1 MKYVDVHAHYDDDR
15 FNEDL
20 EQELEDVRKSQVK
33 YIINAGSSIEN
44 SKKAL
49 NLALT
54 HEYMYCTIGIHP
66 ECTNELENVEE
77 IEKLY
82 NEYKTSGKI
91 VAIGEIGIDYHYDD
105 IDKEKQ
111 MELFIAQLKLAKR
124 LNLPV
129 QIHSRDAVA
138 DMLEVMKQVDIL
150 PEKIM
155 FHCYEL
161 NEELTKIIL
170 DRGYSI
176 SLGGNITYKR
186 KESAKKQIRE
196 IPLSQI
202 MLETDSPYLAPQNV
216 RGTRNSSKNLCY
228 VAEEIANLKGITI
241 EEVVEQ
247 TYINACEFYSLR
259 KDI

>member
-1 MKYVDVHAHYDDDR
+1 MKYVDVHAHYDDESFKD
-15 FNEDL
+15 DL
-20 EQELEDVRKSQVK
+20 EQELEIVKQKEVK

-44 SKKAL
+44 SKKAIKI
-49 NLALT
+49 ALE
-54 HEYMYCTIGIHP
+54 HEYIYCTIGIHP
-66 ECTNELENVEE
+66 ECTNELDRVNE
-77 IEKLY
+77 IEALY
-82 NEYKTSGKI
+82 NEYKNSGKI
-91 VAIGEIGIDYHYDD
+91 VAIGEIGLDYHYDG
-105 IDKEKQ
+105 INKEKQ
-111 MELFIAQLKLAKR
+111 IELFKVQLIIAKR

-129 QIHSRDAVA
+129 QIHSRDAVQ
-138 DMLEVMKQVDIL
+138 DMLKIMQEVDEL

-186 KESAKKQIRE
+186 KESAKEQVRR
-196 IPLSQI
+196 IPLEQI
-202 MLETDSPYLAPQNV
+202 MLETDSPYLAPQAV

-228 VAEEIANLKGITI
+228 VAEEIANLKGITV

-247 TYINACEFYSLR
+247 TFKNACEFYGI
-259 KDI
+259 KEDI

>member
-1 MKYVDVHAHYDDDR
+1 MNYVDVHAHYDDDR
-15 FNEDL
+15 FSEDL
-20 EQELEDVRKSQVK
+20 EQELELVREKDVK

-49 NLALT
+49 DIANS
-54 HEYMYCTIGIHP
+54 HEYIYCTIGIHP
-66 ECTNELENVEE
+66 ECINELDRVQE
-77 IEKLY
+77 IEELY
-82 NEYKTSGKI
+82 NENKDYYKI
-91 VAIGEIGIDYHYDD
+91 VAIGEIGLDYHYDRT
-105 IDKEKQ
+105 DKEKQ
-111 MELFIAQLKLAKR
+111 MELFLAQLKLAKK

-129 QIHSRDAVA
+129 QIHSRDAVQ
-138 DMLEVMKQVDIL
+138 DMLKVMQNVDIL

-161 NEELTKIIL
+161 NEELTKIII

-186 KESAKKQIRE
+186 KESAKEQIRK
-196 IPLSQI
+196 IPLKQI
-202 MLETDSPYLAPQNV
+202 MLETDSPYLAPQIV

-228 VAEEIANLKGITI
+228 VAEEIAKLKEITI
-241 EEVVEQ
+241 DEVVEQ
-247 TYINACEFYSLR
+247 TYINACEFYGLN

>member
-1 MKYVDVHAHYDDDR
+1 MKYVDVHAHYDDEA
-15 FNEDL
+15 FKEDL
-20 EQELEDVRKSQVK
+20 EQELELVRSKQVK

-49 NLALT
+49 NLALS

-66 ECTNELENVEE
+66 EYTDELDCVEE
-77 IEKLY
+77 LEKLY
-82 NEYKTSGKI
+82 NEYKDSGKI
-91 VAIGEIGIDYHYDD
+91 VAIGEIGLDYHYDG

-111 MELFIAQLKLAKR
+111 MKLFKAQLNIAKK

-129 QIHSRDAVA
+129 QIHSRDAVQ
-138 DMLEVMKQVDIL
+138 DMLNILKNTEIL

-161 NEELTKIIL
+161 NEEMTKIII

-186 KESAKKQIRE
+186 KESAKEQIRN
-196 IPLSQI
+196 IPLKQI
-202 MLETDSPYLAPQNV
+202 MLETDSPYLAPQAV

-228 VAEEIANLKGITI
+228 VAQEIAHLKGITV

-247 TYINACEFYSLR
+247 TFKNACKFYGIN
-259 KDI
+259 KNN

>member
-1 MKYVDVHAHYDDDR
+1 MNYVDVHAHYDDEL
-15 FNEDL
+15 FKEDL
-20 EQELEDVRKSQVK
+20 EQELEIVRNKQVK

-44 SKKAL
+44 SQKAIQ
-49 NLALT
+49 LALS
-54 HEYMYCTIGIHP
+54 HKYMYCTIGIHP
-66 ECTNELENVEE
+66 EYTIELEKVVEL
-77 IEKLY
+77 EKLY
-82 NEYKTSGKI
+82 NEHKDSGKI
-91 VAIGEIGIDYHYDD
+91 LAIGEIGLDYHYDG
-105 IDKEKQ
+105 IDKDKQ
-111 MELFIAQLKLAKR
+111 MNLFISQLKLAKK

-138 DMLEVMKQVDIL
+138 DMLQIMNNLEIL

-161 NEELTKIIL
+161 NEELTKIII

-186 KESAKKQIRE
+186 KESAKEQIRR
-196 IPLSQI
+196 IPLEQI
-202 MLETDSPYLAPQNV
+202 MLETDSPYLAPQAV

-228 VAEEIANLKGITI
+228 IAEEIANLKRITI

-247 TYINACEFYSLR
+247 NYKNACRFYGIN
-259 KDI
+259 KNI

>member
-1 MKYVDVHAHYDDDR
+1 MNYIDVHAHYDDEA
-15 FNEDL
+15 FKNDL
-20 EQELEDVRKSQVK
+20 EQELELVRSRKVK

-44 SKKAL
+44 SKKAIK
-49 NLALT
+49 LALS

-66 ECTNELENVEE
+66 EYTDELEKVEE
-77 IEKLY
+77 LEKLY
-82 NEYKTSGKI
+82 DEYKGSGKI
-91 VAIGEIGIDYHYDD
+91 VAIGEIGLDYHYDG
-105 IDKEKQ
+105 IDKGKQ
-111 MELFIAQLKLAKR
+111 MKLFKAQLNIAKK

-129 QIHSRDAVA
+129 QIHSRDAVQ
-138 DMLEVMKQVDIL
+138 DMLKVMQEVNEL

-161 NEELTKIIL
+161 NEEMTKIII

-186 KESAKKQIRE
+186 KESAKEQIRR

-202 MLETDSPYLAPQNV
+202 MLETDSPYLAPQAV

-228 VAEEIANLKGITI
+228 VAEEISSLKGITV
-241 EEVVEQ
+241 EEVIDQ
-247 TYINACEFYSLR
+247 TFKNACEFYGI
-259 KDI
+259 KQEN

>member
-15 FNEDL
+15 FKEDL
-20 EQELEDVRKSQVK
+20 EQELEIVRKEKVK

-44 SKKAL
+44 SKKAI
-49 NLALT
+49 NLALS

-66 ECTNELENVEE
+66 ECTEELERVEE

-82 NEYKTSGKI
+82 DEYKNSGKI
-91 VAIGEIGIDYHYDD
+91 VAVGEIGLDYHYEG

-111 MELFIAQLKLAKR
+111 MKLFVAQLKLAKK

-129 QIHSRDAVA
+129 QIHSRDAVQ
-138 DMLEVMKQVDIL
+138 DMIRVMQNVEIL
-150 PEKIM
+150 PKKVM

-161 NEELTKIIL
+161 KEELTKIIL

-186 KESAKKQIRE
+186 KESAKEQIRK
-196 IPLSQI
+196 IPLTQI

-228 VAEEIANLKGITI
+228 VAEEIANLKGITT
-241 EEVVEQ
+241 EEVVKQ
-247 TYINACEFYSLR
+247 TYMNACDFYGLK